1 MDRYSHIEFAKRLL
15 KICGEDENVAYMSI
29 LPLVDGEP
37 SFLHRL
43 HCHPIFKSKSVI
55 KAAEKVFGTDNGK
68 PISKKDYQDVDDD
81 FEYRRFESEQQQFYD
96 IFDELIRDNTE
107 KGLEVRSGYAPY
119 LAVISHTY
127 FDTFNN
133 AVQAFTP
140 YEPYCAGQYDMWK
153 NINYFNYRISWY
165 QEKAPS
171 VREEVLN
178 EEFWTDGFNV
188 EELVKGMIH
197 RLAHYTEPSIKQET
211 LNEIEDY
218 LGLKEV
224 QVPNTVIELYE
235 NLEENLRNQLY
246 KQTDKDSIKVKL

>member
-1 MDRYSHIEFAKRLL
+1 MDRYSHIEFAKKLL
-15 KICGEDENVAYMSI
+15 SICGEDENVAYMSI

-43 HCHPIFKSKSVI
+43 HCHPIAKSKSVV
-55 KAAEKVFGTDNGK
+55 KAAEKVFGTDDTQ
-68 PISKKDYQDVDDD
+68 PLSKDYYTNVDDD
-81 FEYRRFESEQQQFYD
+81 FEYRRFESEQHQFFE
-96 IFDELIRDNTE
+96 IFDELIKKNTM

-140 YEPYCAGQYDMWK
+140 YEPYCAGQYEMWR

-171 VREEVLN
+171 VREAVLKEDFWNN
-178 EEFWTDGFNV
+178 EFKV

-197 RLAHYTEPSIKQET
+197 RLAYYTEPSIKQET

-218 LGLKEV
+218 LGLSEV
-224 QVPNTVIELYE
+224 KVPDKVKELYE

-246 KQTDKDSIKVKL
+246 KQTDKDTIKVKL